1 MPTGKVKWYDSDK
14 GYGFLAR
21 DDGGEVFVHSSALP
35 AGTTALRQGQRV
47 EFGVA
52 EGRRGAQALQ
62 VRILEPPPTVAAA
75 KQARKKP
82 DEMIVIV
89 EDLIKLLDDVS
100 TTYRRASTGCPRRQ
114 EDRGRAPRGRQRRRA
129 LTGPARRS
137 AHRDGSRELVGRG
150 LGGGLSGLSGRRRR
164 GRGSSLIRWAR
175 MRRLRRATSE
185 TTAAVAK
192 PAAMATAGL
201 AVVQHRHRHAGQ
213 AARHV
218 RHLIQRLGDR
228 APTTGSPRRSLAA
241 PCSPATAWPAR
252 RPARR

>member
-62 VRILEPPPTVAAA
+62 VRVLEPPPTVTVA

-82 DEMIVIV
+82 DEMIVLV

-100 TTYRRASTGCPRRQ
+100 NTYRRGKQPDPKDAKK
-114 EDRGRAPRGRQRRRA
+114 
-129 LTGPARRS
+129 
-137 AHRDGSRELVGRG
+137 
-150 LGGGLSGLSGRRRR
+150 
-164 GRGSSLIRWAR
+164 I
-175 MRRLRRATSE
+175 
-185 TTAAVAK
+185 AAV
-192 PAAMATAGL
+192 L
-201 AVVQHRHRHAGQ
+201 RAVADDIE
-213 AARHV
+213 A
-218 RHLIQRLGDR
+218 
-228 APTTGSPRRSLAA
+228 
-241 PCSPATAWPAR
+241 
-252 RPARR
+252 